1 MSGKLQAWGQNAGSR
16 QGEDRMTELTGK
28 QRVLRALQRQEP
40 DRVPHFEWSID
51 RKVRAALA
59 PGCRTLNEFAVK
71 MGLDAVLA
79 DPDFSR
85 ERIGDGLWRT
95 EWGYAIQESAEDH
108 GIEAAA
114 PIHSLEDSGRYVP
127 PDPRA
132 PRRYATIEKTI
143 ADYGGTKAVIVHLN
157 DVFSIPRAL
166 LGYENLLMAIAAE
179 PELVSALVDISVD
192 VNLVHGGRG
201 GEARGEDRLHGR
213 RFRGGH
219 GAAHVSGA
227 FPRAV
232 LPRPL
237 PRHERVQGPGPL
249 VIKHTDG
256 MICRSST

>member
-1 MSGKLQAWGQNAGSR
+1 
-16 QGEDRMTELTGK
+16 MTGLSGK

-114 PIHSLEDSGRYVP
+114 PIHSLEDTAATSLPTPARPGATRP
-127 PDPRA
+127 SKRQSLTTA
-132 PRRYATIEKTI
+132 GPRR
-143 ADYGGTKAVIVHLN
+143 
-157 DVFSIPRAL
+157 S
-166 LGYENLLMAIAAE
+166 
-179 PELVSALVDISVD
+179 
-192 VNLVHGGRG
+192 
-201 GEARGEDRLHGR
+201 
-213 RFRGGH
+213 
-219 GAAHVSGA
+219 
-227 FPRAV
+227 
-232 LPRPL
+232 
-237 PRHERVQGPGPL
+237 
-249 VIKHTDG
+249 
-256 MICRSST
+256 SST